1 MQNISLLL
9 DKFKN
14 LTNHS
19 LIVRE
24 VAEEILE
31 KELSIKVNKDQLQFK
46 GGVLS
51 VKISGPA
58 KVEIFLAKEM
68 LVQKINGRLGRIAV
82 NKII

>member
-1 MQNISLLL
+1 MQSIGSLL

-24 VAEEILE
+24 TAQAVLE
-31 KELSIKVNKDQLQFK
+31 KELSITVNKDQLQFK

-51 VKISGPA
+51 IKVSGPA
-58 KVEIFLAKEM
+58 KAEIFLHKESLAK
-68 LVQKINGRLGRIAV
+68 KINESIGRGAVVRIV
-82 NKII
+82 